1 MSDLML
7 VGASLLGAI
16 LGAVIALIPGLHAYT
31 LASML
36 LVMAPM
42 TAAASSNEAMVLF
55 LLGVVVGWTV
65 LNMIP
70 AIFLYAPDD
79 ANIGAVLPATKYL
92 LQGRGAEA
100 TLLVGA
106 GSLAALLG
114 LVLLAPLL
122 DQGFRPLHS
131 ILQPHTGW
139 MLTAIIAFMLLG
151 EWPRSNMLTTPLR
164 RLLSAWAYLGSGL
177 LTFVLSGV
185 LGFVLMY
192 RNPLEITQANM
203 ALAPAFMGLFVL
215 PGALQMLL
223 FSHRPPTQQPAVFDL
238 PATMLLRATLTGLA
252 GGLFAGFLPVVSG
265 GIGGLL
271 AGHATSRYDNRLFL
285 VSQGASKV
293 AYYVTSLMLFFVPGL
308 NLVRGGMAGM
318 LSTTYVPY
326 GWRMYALAVSSIA
339 LSGALSFI
347 LLLVFTRAAAALANH
362 LQPRWIA
369 LVTIGIALSITGMWF
384 GWAGLGIAGVGM
396 GIGLLPVL
404 VGGRRMNCLGVLLL
418 PITLNV
424 IGIGPDVARWLGL
437 L

>member
-192 RNPLEITQANM
+192 RNP
-203 ALAPAFMGLFVL
+203 
-215 PGALQMLL
+215 
-223 FSHRPPTQQPAVFDL
+223 
-238 PATMLLRATLTGLA
+238 
-252 GGLFAGFLPVVSG
+252 
-265 GIGGLL
+265 
-271 AGHATSRYDNRLFL
+271 
-285 VSQGASKV
+285 
-293 AYYVTSLMLFFVPGL
+293 
-308 NLVRGGMAGM
+308 
-318 LSTTYVPY
+318 
-326 GWRMYALAVSSIA
+326 
-339 LSGALSFI
+339 
-347 LLLVFTRAAAALANH
+347 
-362 LQPRWIA
+362 
-369 LVTIGIALSITGMWF
+369 
-384 GWAGLGIAGVGM
+384 
-396 GIGLLPVL
+396 
-404 VGGRRMNCLGVLLL
+404 
-418 PITLNV
+418 
-424 IGIGPDVARWLGL
+424 
-437 L
+437 